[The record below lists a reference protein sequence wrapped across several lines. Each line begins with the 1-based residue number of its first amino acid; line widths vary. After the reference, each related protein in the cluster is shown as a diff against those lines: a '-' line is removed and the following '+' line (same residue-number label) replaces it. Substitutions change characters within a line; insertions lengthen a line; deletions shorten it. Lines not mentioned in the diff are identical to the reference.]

1 MEVTSHP
8 VARGESG
15 VDYLV
20 LSDVH
25 LGSDIVPHVRPWA
38 RTSWLNEEP
47 AIDRQLEALLVHHRR
62 ALPRG
67 RRLRLVIAGDFLEL
81 VGVSLPAEGT
91 RTPPTREERHHGLGS
106 APDHV
111 VAKIETIARR
121 HARAFRSLLELLRE
135 GHELVLVHGNHDVE
149 LHWRGARRAFVEA
162 VVAQAAPAER
172 DQLRARISFYP
183 WFYLVPG
190 LLYIEHGHHF
200 DAMCS
205 YGDPL
210 LPTCPRD
217 ARRIRQVPFSILL
230 RNVARPTRGLS
241 SASYEHAG
249 FGAYLHLLTRL
260 GFKESLRIALRFAAA
275 ALRLVREWTVHVR
288 GERLRR
294 RHARRTIRARFAARA
309 RVTPQLLA
317 ALESAY
323 AAPATSSLIMVLR
336 SLYLDRVFALLF
348 ALVAVFGCALSGLA
362 RFDTDVLAYAIPAL
376 LGGTYAGRARDRG
389 IHPRPRMLRGA
400 QTLADLF
407 GVRWVI
413 MGHTHDAEVHPLA
426 GGAHYVNLGHWGE
439 DDVPE
444 ERTSASSPRSGTY
457 LYVRGDAAD
466 GYEASLLRW
475 SEHCEPQPATVMGL
489 QQSCSER
496 SLTTSRNFAC
506 AIS

>member
-8 VARGESG
+8 VGDSG

-25 LGSDIVPHVRPWA
+25 LGSDIVPHLRPWA
-38 RTSWLNEEP
+38 RTSWLTEEP
-47 AIDRQLEALLVHHRR
+47 EIDRRLEAMLVHHRR
-62 ALPRG
+62 ALAPS

-81 VGVSLPAEGT
+81 VGVSLPTEGV
-91 RTPPTREERHHGLGS
+91 RTAPSREERHHGLGS
-106 APDHV
+106 ASDHV
-111 VAKIETIARR
+111 VAKIEAIARR
-121 HARAFRSLLELLRE
+121 HARAFRSLFELLRE
-135 GHELVLVHGNHDVE
+135 GHELALVHGNHDIE
-149 LHWRGARRAFVEA
+149 LHWQAARRAFVEA
-162 VVAQAAPAER
+162 VVAHAEPDER
-172 DQLRARISFYP
+172 DPLRARISFHP
-183 WFYLVPG
+183 WFYLAPG

-260 GFKESLRIALRFAAA
+260 GVRESLRIALRFATAA
-275 ALRLVREWTVHVR
+275 VRLVREWTVYVR
-288 GERLRR
+288 GESARR
-294 RHARRTIRARFAARA
+294 RHARRLVRARFAARA
-309 RVTPQLLA
+309 RVAPQLLA
-317 ALESAY
+317 AMECAY
-323 AAPATSSLIMVLR
+323 AAPATSSLTMVLR

-348 ALVAVFGCALSGLA
+348 TIAAVFGCALAGLA
-362 RFDTDVLAYAIPAL
+362 RFDSEVLAYAIPAL

-413 MGHTHDAEVHPLA
+413 MGHTHDAEVHTLA
-426 GGAHYVNLGHWGE
+426 GGARYVNLGHWGE

-444 ERTSASSPRSGTY
+444 ERATSSSPRAGTY
-457 LYVRGDAAD
+457 LYVYGDGAD
-466 GYEASLLRW
+466 GHEASLLRW
-475 SEHCEPQPATVMGL
+475 SEHCEPVLARRAEEREHCGVD
-489 QQSCSER
+489 R
-496 SLTTSRNFAC
+496 SLIAE
-506 AIS
+506 